1 MRLVTLIVKIILV
14 RSTFHK
20 HGFHLV
26 DISPWPIVCSF
37 ALLSLTISSVCYFN
51 DVEGSGYGVALGFI
65 SVVGVIS
72 LWFRD
77 VSAEGALGGYHTF
90 DVQRSINIGVV
101 LFIVSEIF
109 FFVSIFWA
117 YFHSALSPTVELGSQ
132 WPAPGVEPLNAF
144 EIPLLNTILLLTSA
158 SSLTYAH
165 HALING
171 NRKSCLIGFIVTL
184 ALAVTFTGFQAL
196 EYIEAPFTI
205 SDGAFGSTF
214 FFSTG
219 FHGIHVIIGTIF
231 LTVALARIISYQL
244 TDHHH
249 LGFEAAALYW
259 HFVDVV
265 WLFLFISV
273 YWWGS

>member
-1 MRLVTLIVKIILV
+1 MRIV
-14 RSTFHK
+14 RSTYHK
-20 HGFHLV
+20 HSYHLV
-26 DISPWPIVCSF
+26 DI
-37 ALLSLTISSVCYFN
+37 TISSVCYFN
-51 DVEGSGYGVALGFI
+51 NVEWGGYGVVLGFV
-65 SVVGVIS
+65 STVGVIS
-72 LWFRD
+72 LLFRD

-90 DVQRSINIGVV
+90 DVQRSLNMGVV
-101 LFIVSEIF
+101 LFIVT
-109 FFVSIFWA
+109 

-171 NRKSCLIGFIVTL
+171 SRKSCLIGFVITL
-184 ALAVTFTGFQAL
+184 ALA
-196 EYIEAPFTI
+196 Y
-205 SDGAFGSTF
+205 F

-231 LTVALARIISYQL
+231 LTVALYRIISYQL

-249 LGFEAAALYW
+249 LGFEAAALY
-259 HFVDVV
+259 
-265 WLFLFISV
+265 
-273 YWWGS
+273 